1 MRRLLLVAN
10 RKAQTVNRYRRE
22 VISTALRSQFQV
34 DEVETKGRG
43 HATEVARGGVEN
55 GADIVAAFGGDGT
68 VNEVVNGLALSSVPL
83 AILPGGMANVFAR
96 SLGIPHDPVEATGFL
111 LEKSDDP
118 PIRVPLARLENRYFT
133 ANAGVGIDAAV
144 VREVERRPKKK
155 KVVGDWFYAWT
166 AVRVLM
172 TRPRWGVPKLRI
184 RWGDHPDNVRD
195 GMALAVFQ
203 NTSAYTYLR
212 GRAMNVCP
220 EATVEGGVDCLALDT
235 ARSSTIIRIALSTLG
250 RARHTKNRHVLYLH
264 DQRTIHVA
272 SDALLPV
279 QVDGEYIG
287 ERQDVLIESV
297 PDALSVIC

>member
-10 RKAQTVNRYRRE
+10 HNAQTVNHYRRE
-22 VISTALRSQFQV
+22 VISMALRSQFQV
-34 DEVETKGRG
+34 DEVETKRRG
-43 HATEVARGGVEN
+43 HATEVARRGVQD
-55 GADIVAAFGGDGT
+55 GVDLIAAFGGDGT
-68 VNEVVNGLALSSVPL
+68 VNEVVNGLATSRVPV

-96 SLGIPHDPVEATGFL
+96 SLGVPPDPVEATGFL
-111 LEKSDDP
+111 LEKADDP
-118 PIRVPLARLENRYFT
+118 PRRVPLARLEDRYFT
-133 ANAGVGIDAAV
+133 ANAGVGLDAAV
-144 VREVERRPKKK
+144 VREVEHRPKKK

-172 TRPRWGVPKLRI
+172 TRPRWGGPKLRI
-184 RWGDHPDNVRD
+184 RWGDDPDNVRE

-220 EATVEGGVDCLALDT
+220 EATVYGGVDCLALDT
-235 ARSSTIIRIALSTLG
+235 ARTSTIIRIVLSTFG

-264 DQRTIHVA
+264 DQQTIQVS
-272 SDALLPV
+272 SDAPLPV
-279 QVDGEYIG
+279 QVDGEYVG
-287 ERQDVLIESV
+287 ERQDLLIESV